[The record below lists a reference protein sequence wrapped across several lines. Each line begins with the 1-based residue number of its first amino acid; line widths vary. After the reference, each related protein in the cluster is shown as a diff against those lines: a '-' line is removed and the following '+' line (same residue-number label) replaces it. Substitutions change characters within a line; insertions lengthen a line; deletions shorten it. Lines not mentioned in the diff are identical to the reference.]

1 MKNSQQFQEAK
12 KYNMVD
18 SLNQVTYGNLNKF
31 SIDQLKEKCIADA
44 VIPILDKVY
53 GSKLD
58 FPVND
63 SDTTKEE
70 LNIIKKALDTIYE
83 EDNAE
88 HLGRFRRYDKSL
100 MQTINS
106 VFYVKGVTVDDL
118 VKSVS
123 EDITPAIY
131 KLKQKY
137 QRPRPYQLAQYYKL
151 KLFPYNSLSAH
162 TPSYP
167 SGHTVQAYVI
177 LNVIGSKHPKTY
189 QYCKKMIDDI
199 AQSRVSLGVHYPS
212 DNDAS
217 YIIGREILKLPE
229 FTKKYEL

>member
-1 MKNSQQFQEAK
+1 
-12 KYNMVD
+12 MVD
-18 SLNQVTYGNLNKF
+18 SLNKVTYGNLNKF

-70 LNIIKKALDTIYE
+70 LNIIKKALDTIYI
-83 EDNAE
+83 EDNSE
-88 HLGRFRRYDKSL
+88 HFGRFKRYDKSL

-123 EDITPAIY
+123 QDITPAIY
-131 KLKQKY
+131 KLNSPKNMN
-137 QRPRPYQLAQYYKL
+137 
-151 KLFPYNSLSAH
+151 YN
-162 TPSYP
+162 
-167 SGHTVQAYVI
+167 
-177 LNVIGSKHPKTY
+177 
-189 QYCKKMIDDI
+189 D
-199 AQSRVSLGVHYPS
+199 
-212 DNDAS
+212 
-217 YIIGREILKLPE
+217 
-229 FTKKYEL
+229 TKKRN